1 MRRRGELTDD
11 EEDGMASMSRQIE
24 NGWKSNGD
32 LASQL
37 EVCFL
42 QSYSCTPS

>member
-11 EEDGMASMSRQIE
+11 EEDGMASMSQQIE
-24 NGWKSNGD
+24 SVWKSNGD

-42 QSYSCTPS
+42 QSYSGTSS